1 MKSKNKSKGLPP
13 QFNSYEEAGE
23 FWDKHDAT
31 DYLEFMRPVKVKAE
45 LRRRHVE
52 IEIEP
57 DLVKPLE
64 RRAEKKHTTLN
75 RLANQLLRQLLAA

>member
-1 MKSKNKSKGLPP
+1 MKNRKRPDPLPRQFKSYK
-13 QFNSYEEAGE
+13 EAAD
-23 FWDKHDAT
+23 FWDKHDTT